1 MKARGRV
8 DRVPAMD
15 SLDYPLVSTAGS
27 WVALLGGR
35 GRFHQPYLSA
45 RGVLPTNPGDDRRRR
60 LDWASD
66 NNEEGW
72 FRGGPDLRLGR
83 ILARTLDSFP
93 DRIGLAIRRS
103 PRGTA
108 RPSRRVPGGPIRR
121 LGTGNRRR
129 TCGVRRG
136 SVARE
141 MGLGSKGKGAGPRD
155 QAWLGNE
162 GSHNGIRTRGRP
174 RPRTDADGGASGYL
188 YPNA

>member
-93 DRIGLAIRRS
+93 DRIGLAIRRID
-103 PRGTA
+103 RFE
-108 RPSRRVPGGPIRR
+108 RPDPVLGALLGLLAGFLAGLFVGWVPGIVGG
-121 LGTGNRRR
+121 LAGYVG
-129 TCGVRRG
+129 
-136 SVARE
+136 ARWRA
-141 MGLGSKGKGAGPRD
+141 KWD
-155 QAWLGNE
+155 
-162 GSHNGIRTRGRP
+162 
-174 RPRTDADGGASGYL
+174 
-188 YPNA
+188 